1 MKRRF
6 LSILLSL
13 CLVVGL
19 LPTAAF
25 AQGKSYVALGDS
37 ITAGYGLADGEKAFP
52 EIVAEAKGYEL
63 TNLAVSG
70 ATSQDLLGV
79 VQNSANTAV
88 LANADLITITIG
100 GNDLMGALYQFL
112 ADEYNSAKE
121 TNISATDVQFAL
133 EGKNQA
139 ILQTEMLTFAAG
151 VISGFAAS
159 DAAEEALTNFGQNL
173 NSIIAA
179 IRTAN
184 PDVTIIVANQYN
196 PYTFLAK
203 DPLLAILGY
212 SDKMQAVVDA
222 FDAGLTQ
229 LNGAINQG
237 EAMGMYSVAGVY
249 EAFGGAT
256 QNPCNAS
263 VSMEAM
269 SLNLDF
275 HPNAYGHEL
284 IAGVINNLLPEGE
297 EPGGDEEPQSPAESL
312 YVNGV
317 DILAAENHT
326 VTCGGGTAEYDT
338 AIAAY
343 LKKQLE
349 SAE

>member
-1 MKRRF
+1 MNEYEETI
-6 LSILLSL
+6 S
-13 CLVVGL
+13 VHTAE

-37 ITAGYGLADGEKAFP
+37 ITVGYGLADGEKAFP

-121 TNISATDVQFAL
+121 TNISATDVQLAL

-139 ILQTEMLTFAAG
+139 ILQTEMLIFAAG

-159 DAAEEALTNFGQNL
+159 DAAEEALTKFGQNL

-179 IRTAN
+179 IRAAN

-196 PYTFLAK
+196 PYR
-203 DPLLAILGY
+203 
-212 SDKMQAVVDA
+212 
-222 FDAGLTQ
+222 
-229 LNGAINQG
+229 
-237 EAMGMYSVAGVY
+237 
-249 EAFGGAT
+249 
-256 QNPCNAS
+256 
-263 VSMEAM
+263 
-269 SLNLDF
+269 
-275 HPNAYGHEL
+275 
-284 IAGVINNLLPEGE
+284 
-297 EPGGDEEPQSPAESL
+297 
-312 YVNGV
+312 
-317 DILAAENHT
+317 
-326 VTCGGGTAEYDT
+326 
-338 AIAAY
+338 
-343 LKKQLE
+343 
-349 SAE
+349 